1 MKIYFAASIR
11 GGRDDDDLYRALIVE
26 LARFGT
32 VLTEHI
38 AHPNDVERGMTD
50 REIYERDMKW
60 LRQAEVVVA
69 EVTTPSLGVGYEL
82 ANAEELGKPVLC
94 LFRRASGRS
103 LSAMIAG
110 AEGFDVVE
118 YESLVEAKAAI
129 GSFFG
134 S

>member
-11 GGRDDDDLYRALIVE
+11 GGRDDDDLYRALIIE

-50 REIYERDMKW
+50 REIYERDMGW
-60 LRQAEVVVA
+60 LREADVMVA

-82 ANAEELGKPVLC
+82 ASAQQLGKQILC
-94 LFRRASGRS
+94 LFRPSSGRS
-103 LSAMIAG
+103 LSAMISG
-110 AEGFDVVE
+110 AEELEVVE
-118 YESLVEAKAAI
+118 YDNLEEATTAI
-129 GSFFG
+129 ETFLG
-134 S
+134 

>member
-82 ANAEELGKPVLC
+82 ASAQQLDKRILC
-94 LFRRASGRS
+94 LFRTSSGRS
-103 LSAMIAG
+103 LSAMISG
-110 AEGFDVVE
+110 AEELKVVE
-118 YESLVEAKAAI
+118 YENLEEATTAIETFLV
-129 GSFFG
+129 
-134 S
+134 

>member
-50 REIYERDMKW
+50 REIYERDMGW
-60 LRQAEVVVA
+60 LREADVMVA

-82 ANAEELGKPVLC
+82 ASAQQLDKRILC
-94 LFRRASGRS
+94 LFRTSSGRS
-103 LSAMIAG
+103 LSAMISG
-110 AEGFDVVE
+110 AEELKVVE
-118 YESLVEAKAAI
+118 YENLEEATTAIETFLV
-129 GSFFG
+129 
-134 S
+134 

>member
-32 VLTEHI
+32 VLTEHV

-50 REIYERDMKW
+50 REIYERDMGW
-60 LRQAEVVVA
+60 LREADVMVA

-82 ANAEELGKPVLC
+82 ASAQQLGKRILG
-94 LFRRASGRS
+94 LFRPSSGRS
-103 LSAMIAG
+103 LSAMISG
-110 AEGFDVVE
+110 AEELEVVE
-118 YESLVEAKAAI
+118 YDNLEEATTAI
-129 GSFFG
+129 ETFLG
-134 S
+134 

>member
-38 AHPNDVERGMTD
+38 AHPRDVEWGMTD
-50 REIYERDMKW
+50 REIYERDMGW
-60 LRQAEVVVA
+60 LREADIMVA

-82 ANAEELGKPVLC
+82 ASAQQLDKRILC
-94 LFRRASGRS
+94 LFRTSSGRS
-103 LSAMIAG
+103 LSAMISG
-110 AEGFDVVE
+110 AEELKVVE
-118 YESLVEAKAAI
+118 YENLEEATTAIETFLV
-129 GSFFG
+129 
-134 S
+134 

>member
-11 GGRDDDDLYRALIVE
+11 GGREDDDLYRALIVE

-50 REIYERDMKW
+50 REIYERDMGW
-60 LRQAEVVVA
+60 LREADVMVA

-82 ANAEELGKPVLC
+82 ASAQQLGKRILC
-94 LFRRASGRS
+94 LFRTSSGRS
-103 LSAMIAG
+103 LSAMISG
-110 AEGFDVVE
+110 AEELEVVE
-118 YESLVEAKAAI
+118 YDNLEEATTAI
-129 GSFFG
+129 ETLLG
-134 S
+134 